1 MARKTPLGALIASI
15 PILALLGCGGS
26 HNKDG
31 APPPAATEAPASG
44 AAETAA
50 PSYPPPPPVSQVESP
65 IAAPARVDTR
75 RPVATV
81 NGRPI
86 PAEKVYSVYRMNKTM
101 LQQRGRTLNE
111 KEDQALRAQSLE
123 AVLADELL
131 HQAAL
136 AKGVK
141 VDSAEVDAALKQLKA
156 RAGSV
161 EAYNKFLADSGL
173 TEADAHGEV
182 ERNMQTEAYTKSL
195 VAGKGVSE
203 EQAKKFYDANA
214 PKGMFNVPEQVHLQN
229 ILVLATEKDSESAR
243 GDARK
248 RAEEAA
254 KRAASGEDFTALAK
268 EYSQDQSA
276 PKGGDLGLVPRGV
289 SFPNFEEI
297 AFSMKPGGVSAVFE
311 TPKGFNVIKV
321 LEKKPESTRSYDE
334 VKNAL
339 KADMG
344 RLMEQDE
351 LKVKIQELAAEAKI
365 AILDPS
371 FARPPKAVSAASP
384 PVKP

>member
-1 MARKTPLGALIASI
+1 
-15 PILALLGCGGS
+15 
-26 HNKDG
+26 
-31 APPPAATEAPASG
+31 
-44 AAETAA
+44 
-50 PSYPPPPPVSQVESP
+50 
-65 IAAPARVDTR
+65 
-75 RPVATV
+75 VATV

-86 PAEKVYSVYRMNKTM
+86 PVEKVYSVYRMNKTM
-101 LQQRGRTLNE
+101 LQQRGRTLND

-136 AKGVK
+136 AKGVTIAAP
-141 VDSAEVDAALKQLKA
+141 VVDAAVKQLKA

-173 TEADAHGEV
+173 TEADVHGEV
-182 ERNMQTEAYTKSL
+182 ERNMRTEAYTKSL
-195 VAGKGVSE
+195 VAGKGVSD

-214 PKGMFNVPEQVHLQN
+214 PKGMFNVPEQVHVQN
-229 ILVLATEKDSESAR
+229 ILLKATEKDTASVR
-243 GDARK
+243 IDASK

-268 EYSQDQSA
+268 QYSQDSSSA
-276 PKGGDLGLVPRGV
+276 RGGDLGFVPRGV
-289 SFPNFEEI
+289 LFPNFEEL
-297 AFSMKPGGVSAVFE
+297 AFSMKPGEVSAVFE

-344 RLMEQDE
+344 RLMEQDD
-351 LKVKIQELAAEAKI
+351 LKVKIQELAAAAKI

-371 FARPPKAVSAASP
+371 FARPPQAVSAASP